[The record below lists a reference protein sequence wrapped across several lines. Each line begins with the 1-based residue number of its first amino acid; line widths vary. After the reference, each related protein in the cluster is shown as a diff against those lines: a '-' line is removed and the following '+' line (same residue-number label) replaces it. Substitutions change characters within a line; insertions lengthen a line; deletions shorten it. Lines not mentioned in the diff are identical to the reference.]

1 MFDFNMDDDPTGPSD
16 HIRST
21 LAFLDNNIRMLK
33 KLSQKFQ
40 ETAIK
45 SFHLSNRRPHSA
57 TCALGRRY
65 KILRRI
71 KATTLFSICHKLN
84 DLLIQWL
91 LDEELQQISYNSLRQ
106 IMIDVNYLENYATD
120 NNKESAEA
128 FIQVDS
134 REFMKDVFFG
144 PCKVLRVSEIYKK
157 PLKFAT

>member
-1 MFDFNMDDDPTGPSD
+1 M
-16 HIRST
+16 
-21 LAFLDNNIRMLK
+21 
-33 KLSQKFQ
+33 
-40 ETAIK
+40 
-45 SFHLSNRRPHSA
+45 
-57 TCALGRRY
+57 
-65 KILRRI
+65 RI

-134 REFMKDVFFG
+134 REFMKDVFSAHVKSYASQKYIKS
-144 PCKVLRVSEIYKK
+144 P
-157 PLKFAT
+157 

>member
-1 MFDFNMDDDPTGPSD
+1 M
-16 HIRST
+16 R
-21 LAFLDNNIRMLK
+21 L
-33 KLSQKFQ
+33 
-40 ETAIK
+40 
-45 SFHLSNRRPHSA
+45 
-57 TCALGRRY
+57 
-65 KILRRI
+65 

-134 REFMKDVFFG
+134 REFMKDVFFDA
-144 PCKVLRVSEIYKK
+144 CKVLRVSEIYKK
-157 PLKFAT
+157 PMEFAT

>member
-1 MFDFNMDDDPTGPSD
+1 MIFM
-16 HIRST
+16 
-21 LAFLDNNIRMLK
+21 
-33 KLSQKFQ
+33 
-40 ETAIK
+40 
-45 SFHLSNRRPHSA
+45 
-57 TCALGRRY
+57 
-65 KILRRI
+65 RI

-134 REFMKDVFFG
+134 REFMKYIIFFDA
-144 PCKVLRVSEIYKK
+144 CKV
-157 PLKFAT
+157 